1 MKRSATAAAVF
12 LLVACGGEG
21 GTLRSD
27 LLAATAVMAAP
38 AAELV
43 MEGRDISGDVIDPVN
58 AQPRLE
64 VFRLVFGD
72 VVFLQGATAPAGDL
86 VFSRDPLA
94 QGPSDPLL
102 AQASTVVAVI
112 RPLITPTVGGVVFDA
127 WLIALDEG
135 GRVVASDWDGAE
147 HETLVRLLASGEDPL
162 EILAA
167 AVEALAARQLG
178 RPVAPEAT
186 GILEILDG

>member
-1 MKRSATAAAVF
+1 MKRAATAVAVL

-27 LLAATAVMAAP
+27 LLAATAVMGAP
-38 AAELV
+38 VDALV

-64 VFRLVFGD
+64 VFRLVSGD

-86 VFSRDPLA
+86 IFSRDPLA
-94 QGPSDPLL
+94 QGPSAPLL

-127 WLIALDEG
+127 WLIALDES

-162 EILAA
+162 EILAV

-178 RPVAPEAT
+178 RPVAPDAT